1 VEKIRVNV
9 SILGKEYSIVSQVD
23 PEYIKKAAEY
33 LDMKMREV
41 SQTYPN
47 ITEAKIAVL
56 AALNITDEL
65 FQARHAEQPGGEA
78 ENRIVEL
85 TRKLSEIL

>member
-1 VEKIRVNV
+1 MEKTRVNI

-33 LDMKMREV
+33 LDRKMREV
-41 SQTYPN
+41 SKAYPN

-65 FQARHAEQPGGEA
+65 FLAKFTDEKSK
-78 ENRIVEL
+78 ENEDRIGEL

>member
-1 VEKIRVNV
+1 MEKIRVSV
-9 SILGKEYSIVSQVD
+9 TILGKEYTIVSQVD

-33 LDMKMREV
+33 LDLKMREV
-41 SQTYPN
+41 SDNYPN

-65 FQARHAEQPGGEA
+65 FQSRRESHVDGDAEDKIG
-78 ENRIVEL
+78 EL
-85 TRKLSEIL
+85 TRRLSEVL

>member
-9 SILGKEYSIVSQVD
+9 SIYGKEYSIVSQVD

-33 LDMKMREV
+33 LDGKMREV
-41 SQTYPN
+41 SEAYPN

-65 FQARHAEQPGGEA
+65 FQARKSDKSGGET

-85 TRKLSEIL
+85 ARKLSDIL

>member
-1 VEKIRVNV
+1 MEKIRVNV

-23 PEYIKKAAEY
+23 PKYIKKAAEY

-41 SQTYPN
+41 SQAYPN

-56 AALNITDEL
+56 AALNISYEL
-65 FQARHAEQPGGEA
+65 FQSRNSEQSGGET
-78 ENRIVEL
+78 ESRIVEL

>member
-1 VEKIRVNV
+1 MEKIRVNI
-9 SILGKEYSIVSQVD
+9 SILGKDYSIVSQVD
-23 PEYIKKAAEY
+23 PEYIKKAADY
-33 LDMKMREV
+33 LDKKMREV
-41 SQTYPN
+41 SETYPN

-65 FQARHAEQPGGEA
+65 FQSRQNDLSGGEYN
-78 ENRIVEL
+78 NRIIEA

>member
-1 VEKIRVNV
+1 MEKIRVNV
-9 SILGKEYSIVSQVD
+9 SILGKEYSIVSRVD
-23 PEYIKKAAEY
+23 PEYIKKAADY

-47 ITEAKIAVL
+47 ITEEKIAVL

-65 FQARHAEQPGGEA
+65 FQARDTEQSDGEI

-85 TRKLSEIL
+85 TRKLSEFL

>member
-1 VEKIRVNV
+1 MEKIRVNV
-9 SILGKEYSIVSQVD
+9 SILGKEYSIASQVD

-41 SQTYPN
+41 SQSYPN

-65 FQARHAEQPGGEA
+65 FQSRNSEKSDGKTEKM
-78 ENRIVEL
+78 IVEM
-85 TRKLSEIL
+85 TRRLSEIL

>member
-1 VEKIRVNV
+1 MEKIRVNV
-9 SILGKEYSIVSQVD
+9 SIYGKEYSIVSQVD

-33 LDMKMREV
+33 LDSKMREV
-41 SQTYPN
+41 SEAYPN

-65 FQARHAEQPGGEA
+65 FQARKSDKTGGET

-85 TRKLSEIL
+85 ARKLSDIL

>member
-1 VEKIRVNV
+1 MEKIRANV

-33 LDMKMREV
+33 LDMQMREV
-41 SQTYPN
+41 SQAYPN

-56 AALNITDEL
+56 AALNITYEL
-65 FQARHAEQPGGEA
+65 FQARDSQQWGGET

-85 TRKLSEIL
+85 TRKISEIL

>member
-1 VEKIRVNV
+1 MEKIRVNV
-9 SILGKEYSIVSQVD
+9 SILGKEYSIASQVD

-41 SQTYPN
+41 SQSYPN

-65 FQARHAEQPGGEA
+65 FQSRSSETSDGNTEKM
-78 ENRIVEL
+78 IVEM
-85 TRKLSEIL
+85 TRRLSEIL

>member
-1 VEKIRVNV
+1 MEKIRVDV
-9 SILGKEYSIVSQVD
+9 SILGKEYSIISRVD
-23 PEYIKKAAEY
+23 PEYIKKAAKY
-33 LDMKMREV
+33 LDMKLREV

-65 FQARHAEQPGGEA
+65 FQARDAEKPGGET

>member
-1 VEKIRVNV
+1 MEKIRVNV
-9 SILGKEYSIVSQVD
+9 SILGKQYSIVSQVD

-33 LDMKMREV
+33 LDMQMREV

-65 FQARHAEQPGGEA
+65 FRARDSEESGGET